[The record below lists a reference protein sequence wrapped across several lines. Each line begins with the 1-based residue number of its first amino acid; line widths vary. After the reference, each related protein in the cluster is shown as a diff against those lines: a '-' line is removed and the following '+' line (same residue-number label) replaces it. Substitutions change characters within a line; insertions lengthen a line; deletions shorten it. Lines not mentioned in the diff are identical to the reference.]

1 MTTATDALVSH
12 PATRIVALAERD
24 LIREAADRLASKI
37 AEVDPIAA
45 AAYGDSPEG
54 SFRFCVAP
62 TEAAPWVVS
71 VWDGELDRMR
81 AVSIW
86 ATREEAEED
95 RRTRA
100 AVWPVRPAPWPRCV
114 GPAHLQAVQ
123 VYRLGAEG

>member
-37 AEVDPIAA
+37 AGIDPIAA
-45 AAYGDSPEG
+45 VAYGDSTEG
-54 SFRFCVAP
+54 SFRFCIAP
-62 TEAAPWVVS
+62 TEAI
-71 VWDGELDRMR
+71 ERMR

-95 RRTRA
+95 RRARA